1 MMKSYVSSAKWIR
14 KLYLFIYIFTSLLV
28 HLSGSKSKRDS
39 GPSGTQLQRGGDEMW
54 LAETERCE
62 HLTVRPVC
70 PVSLRR
76 SKIKPREIWAD
87 KLPCGVGG
95 SEGGERLLGSELWRR
110 WNPRGE
116 APAELAALCSLK
128 PLCVCGRA
136 QPRLTDSAPRHRH
149 CKCVC
154 ENIKKVC
161 VICKCL
167 AAFIKKTK
175 TLLKLFPVQSFS
187 LIWPALQVNARLKG
201 NESLI
206 DWLNN

>member
-1 MMKSYVSSAKWIR
+1 MNQET
-14 KLYLFIYIFTSLLV
+14 LFIYIFTSLLV

-116 APAELAALCSLK
+116 GPAELAALCSLK

-154 ENIKKVC
+154 ENIKRC
-161 VICKCL
+161 VSL
-167 AAFIKKTK
+167 ANARQH
-175 TLLKLFPVQSFS
+175 LLKKQRRCWNYFLCNRFLSFGPHYRS
-187 LIWPALQVNARLKG
+187 MHG
-201 NESLI
+201 
-206 DWLNN
+206 